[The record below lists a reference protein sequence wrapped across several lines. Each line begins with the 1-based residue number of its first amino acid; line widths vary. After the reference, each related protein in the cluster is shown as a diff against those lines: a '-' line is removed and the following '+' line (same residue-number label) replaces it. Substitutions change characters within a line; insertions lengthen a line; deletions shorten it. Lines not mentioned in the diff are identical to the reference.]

1 MSAPSRRSSVDG
13 EDTWL
18 VLGLVFVVL
27 LIVGGAWASIRVGY
41 QWAGLEPI
49 TERNPLAVLLHVATG
64 RIAWPIESWFV
75 AGILAGVLLV
85 VGITGGYVVRSLR
98 GTSLR
103 IDRAARYMG
112 GGKEIR
118 DVTRKGAAAKAS
130 RLGIVNSDGVF
141 IGRAVGSGVDL
152 VMSWEDVSVCIAGPR
167 TGKTTSQVIPAI
179 ADAPGAVVTTSNK
192 RDVVDATRALR
203 EQSGQ
208 VWVFDP
214 QSIADEAPTWWWN
227 PLSYVTD
234 EVKAGQLAKLL
245 SDASRDRNSRRDAF
259 FDGSAETLLSGLLLA
274 AAREGLPFSQVYLW
288 LTDVN
293 EDLPVFLLRKHG
305 EEKPAAS
312 VGQII
317 SAPEKQKGGIY
328 GTAQQIMAFMVNQE
342 AARWVESGSGARRE
356 FNPSEFVRSS
366 GTLYSLS
373 KEGGGSTGPLVTA
386 LTVAVTEAA
395 EDYAKTQAGGRLS
408 VPLLLVLDEAANICR
423 WNNLPDLY
431 SHYGSRGISILT
443 ILQSW
448 SQGVEVWGREGMQKL
463 WTAANA
469 KLYLGGV
476 DEDQFLS
483 SLSQLVGEF
492 EMTARSTSRSSSG
505 SSSSFQARRERI
517 LDVSDLRAMPR
528 GRAVLLY
535 SGTPPVLVKTVP
547 WMTGPHAKA
556 IKDAIAIYHS
566 TQNVVVAGVPAAA
579 GTEEDSLEA
588 TTREE
593 GSDVR

>member
-1 MSAPSRRSSVDG
+1 MAA
-13 EDTWL
+13 
-18 VLGLVFVVL
+18 
-27 LIVGGAWASIRVGY
+27 LIIIGAASIAARVGY
-41 QWAGLEPI
+41 QWAGLEPLE
-49 TERNPLAVLLHVATG
+49 ERNPLSIIVYAITG
-64 RIAWPIESWFV
+64 RIEWPMESWLV
-75 AGILAGVLLV
+75 LGGLALLLV
-85 VGITGGYVVRSLR
+85 ALLTAGTYATRRIRGVG
-98 GTSLR
+98 LR

-112 GGKEIR
+112 GGAEIR
-118 DVTRKGAAAKAS
+118 DVTRKGAAAKAA
-130 RLGIVNSDGVF
+130 RLGIDDSDGVF
-141 IGRAVGSGVDL
+141 IGRAVRGGVDL

-192 RDVVDATRALR
+192 RDVVDATRGLR
-203 EQSGQ
+203 EQQGQ
-208 VWVFDP
+208 IWVFDP
-214 QSIADEAPTWWWN
+214 QSIADEPPTWWWN
-227 PLSYVTD
+227 PLSYVTN
-234 EVKAGQLAKLL
+234 EVKAAQLAKLL

-259 FDGSAETLLSGLLLA
+259 FDGSAETLLAGLLLA
-274 AAREGLPFSQVYLW
+274 AARDGLPFSQVYLW

-293 EDLPVFLLRKHG
+293 EDRPVFLLRKYG

-312 VGQII
+312 VGQIV

-328 GTAQQIMAFMVNQE
+328 GTAQQIMSFMVNQE
-342 AARWVESGSGARRE
+342 AARWVEPSGGARRE
-356 FNPSEFVRSS
+356 FLPADFVRSS

-395 EDYAKTQAGGRLS
+395 EDYAKTQPGGRLA

-492 EMTARSTSRSSSG
+492 ELTTRSTSKSVSG
-505 SSSSFQARRERI
+505 SSSSYQTRRERV

-535 SGTPPVLVKTVP
+535 SGTPPVLVRTIP
-547 WMTGPHAKA
+547 WMAGPHAKSITEA
-556 IKDAIAIYHS
+556 ISRQQPKQQFMPVSASTIEHS
-566 TQNVVVAGVPAAA
+566 EEDVPA
-579 GTEEDSLEA
+579 EA
-588 TTREE
+588 SENE
-593 GSDVR
+593 S